1 MNRTKIFATVL
12 GAALALFP
20 NIAYLVDLRYRLDP
34 VLERSVCR
42 SIVCS
47 DTLLLESAERTARGS
62 RDDRQL
68 TLANLQEALRRNVV
82 SPYRWSD
89 LGQAFLSL
97 GRREEASY
105 CFAQALELGPAIPPV
120 LWRAA
125 LFYSRVKN
133 TNRSTEYMGK
143 MLVLAPDYKELVFS
157 IFSRRRIAD
166 TLEYGFPL
174 QRPIVQDYF
183 RYLLTHAKPEDV
195 NTAWEWLENHSLTND
210 TLAGDYVDLLA
221 KKGEFSLAADT
232 WQKYAGHYD
241 DGYLKPNA
249 VFNGGFESQPVQSG
263 MDWRFPAVPG
273 VKVGVDSNVSYSG
286 KSSLR
291 IEFDGEANIDFNGVM
306 QDVVAH
312 PGRYHFK
319 AWVRTSQ
326 LTTDQGVG
334 FRILDS
340 SGGLNLQT
348 IRVSG
353 SKDWIPID
361 LDFVLSGPTR
371 LLRVAA
377 VRPSSSKFDNK
388 VSGTVWIDDVSI
400 VRQQ

>member
-1 MNRTKIFATVL
+1 VNRTKLFAIVL
-12 GAALALFP
+12 GAVLALFP
-20 NIAYLVDLRYRLDP
+20 NIAHLADLRYRLDP

-62 RDDRQL
+62 RDDREF

-97 GRREEASY
+97 GRREEAGY
-105 CFAQALELGPAIPPV
+105 CFARALELGPQSPPI

-125 LFYSRVKN
+125 LFYSRVKDP
-133 TNRSTEYMGK
+133 NRSTEYMGK
-143 MLVLAPDYKELVFS
+143 MLLLAPDYKELIFN
-157 IFSRRRIAD
+157 IFSRRHIAD

-174 QRPIVQDYF
+174 QSPIVQDYF
-183 RYLLTHAKPEDV
+183 RYLLTHAKVEDV
-195 NTAWEWLENHSLTND
+195 KTAWEWLQNHSLTND
-210 TLAGDYVDLLA
+210 KLAGDYVDLLS
-221 KKGEFSLAADT
+221 KKGEYTLAVDT
-232 WQKYAGHYD
+232 WQKYAGHYVG
-241 DGYLKPNA
+241 GYLKPNV
-249 VFNGGFESQPVQSG
+249 VFNGGFESQPIQSG
-263 MDWRFPAVPG
+263 LDWRFSELPG
-273 VKVGVDSNVSYSG
+273 VKVELDSNVSYSG

-291 IEFDGEANIDFNGVM
+291 IEFDGKANIDFNGVM
-306 QDVVAH
+306 QDIVAH

-319 AWVRTSQ
+319 ARVRTSQ

-334 FRILDS
+334 FRLMDS
-340 SGGLNLQT
+340 SGGLNVQT
-348 IRVSG
+348 MRVNG
-353 SKDWIPID
+353 TKDWMPID

-371 LLRVAA
+371 LLRVA
-377 VRPSSSKFDNK
+377 VIRQSSWKFDNK

-400 VRQQ
+400 VKQ